1 MAVPIVLSPDTAYAT
16 KDNILRP
23 GSQAQATAAEGR
35 AEDRADDAY
44 PDGVTLTVAAGAIE
58 VES

>member
-16 KDNILRP
+16 KDNILYP

-35 AEDRADDAY
+35 AEDRANDAY
-44 PDGVTLTVAAGAIE
+44 PDGVTLAVAAGS
-58 VES
+58 VPPES